1 MINRLIDYAIRRHWL
16 MITAGLALAAWGI
29 YAALA
34 TPIDAIPDLS
44 ENQVLVWA
52 DWPGRTPREV
62 DDQITRPLATTLRGV
77 PGIRIV
83 RSSSEVGY
91 VWLSLILDD
100 SADPTPVRRRV
111 SEVLAHASAALP
123 QGVIPRLAPDTP
135 ATGQILWYT
144 VEGGGLDLGR
154 LRTIQDT
161 FIRLELS
168 AVPGV
173 AEVASVG
180 GFIPEI
186 HVGLDPLRLRA
197 HDVDPQAVVDAVRQ
211 SSANV
216 SAGVVHMSNA
226 EFLVRGAAPLGG
238 AGDDEARSA
247 QAIENLRQVPVP
259 SLAGAV
265 VPLARLAS
273 VTLGPGPRRGAFE
286 KDGSE
291 VVGGVVSL
299 TRGENPRAVT
309 RLLKD
314 RIRELRKSLPQGVDI
329 QIVYDRTPLIEGAI
343 KTVSGTVVEAMISAT
358 ICVVLVLLH
367 LRTSFI
373 IAITL
378 PLSALAAFAL
388 IWLMRVLG
396 LTNVPTNAMSLAGI
410 AVSIGVLVDSS
421 IVMSENVLHQLHRR
435 YGNRPVRFADIE
447 TIRSAC
453 HTVGRPIIFS
463 ILIML
468 LSFLPVF
475 ALGGMEGKMFWPL
488 ALTKTL
494 ALGAAAVLS
503 ITLVPALCVVLI
515 RGRLRGEMDSPIV
528 RGVAEVYRP
537 ILHHLIDRPL
547 ALVLILAFTAIL
559 ATGTVGIR
567 PLFFAV
573 LGLALV
579 ASLPLCKTLLA
590 RALTFAALT
599 SFALLVDLRVKPL
612 ERQFLTPLDEGMVM
626 DMPITIP
633 RASISQSVDDMK
645 ARNMI
650 LCRFPEVAMV
660 TGKAGRA
667 ETPSDPAP
675 LDMIETMVEF
685 RPFDHW
691 PRRKLDRSDA
701 ARQTRRILE
710 ALSARGIIPPV
721 APGND
726 ADAVVDQVVAAVMPR
741 FDSLM
746 REYAYQS
753 NRAQLTDLA
762 RSPAQIA
769 LDGPDAAYREAW
781 DRHVA
786 RLDRALIPRAAET
799 WTRLALEEI
808 ISLRGST
815 DPELA
820 SAIEQMRAARLRSDE
835 STGTAHHHQPS
846 SAPGEHSASRIA
858 SLPQGITARPDL
870 IALQEELSAPFARSL
885 ILWRKSRDELVGFGG
900 ELDVAVSMPGWSN
913 VWTMPIQNRVDML
926 ATGVNTMVGVRVL
939 GPDLD
944 TVVRLSEQVAEA
956 VRRVPGAADVVADPV
971 RGKGYL
977 DISLDRARASEVG
990 VSAQQFGQAL
1000 QLAVGGEI
1008 AAHASTGRGS
1018 LPVRVR
1024 YDRDFRQDEDA
1035 LLNSL
1040 VTATLPGAASPTLI
1054 PLHRIARL
1062 QSVEGPAVIK
1072 GENGQLRNYV
1082 RLNVRGRGVS
1092 SFVDEARAVV
1102 AQNVYLPP
1110 GYSLEWTGQFEHEVR
1125 TRQTLAWIVPVVLL
1139 IILLVLYATYHDWV
1153 DAFLI
1158 LLAVPGAIM
1167 GGLICQWIL
1176 GEPFS
1181 VTVWVGYIACA
1192 GMATSTGIIM
1202 LVYLREAIQRHGG
1215 LAAMTPQTLREAVLE
1230 GAVQR
1235 LRPKLLTEGTILLG
1249 LVPMLWAGG
1258 VASEVIRPMAAP
1270 VLGGILIADEVI
1282 DLLLPVIF
1290 YRVRRRRWNQ
1300 IHRSHGPVG
1309 GAFEMPARERSDASV
1324 LASATTAIQAKVP
1337 ASPPEATAP
1346 LLARLEPGC
1355 DRDNSAPSSSS

>member
-16 MITAGLALAAWGI
+16 MIAAGLALAAWGI

-52 DWPGRTPREV
+52 DWPGHTPREV
-62 DDQITRPLATTLRGV
+62 DDQITRPLATALRGIA
-77 PGIRIV
+77 GIRVV

-111 SEVLAHASAALP
+111 SEVLANVSAALP
-123 QGVIPRLAPDTP
+123 QSVTPRLAPDTP

-161 FIRLELS
+161 FISPELS

-180 GFIPEI
+180 GFVPEI
-186 HVGLDPLRLRA
+186 HVELDPLRLSA
-197 HDVDPQAVVDAVRQ
+197 HDVDPQAIVDAVSQ

-226 EFLVRGAAPLGG
+226 EYLVRGTAPLGA
-238 AGDDEARSA
+238 AGDDESRTG
-247 QAIENLRQVPVP
+247 QAIDDLRRVPVP
-259 SLAGAV
+259 SLAGGV

-273 VTLGPGPRRGAFE
+273 VTLGPGPRRGALE

-291 VVGGVVSL
+291 VGGGVVSL
-299 TRGENPRAVT
+299 TRGDNPRAVT
-309 RLLKD
+309 RLLKG

-329 QIVYDRTPLIEGAI
+329 QIVYDRTPLIEGAV
-343 KTVSGTVVEAMISAT
+343 KTVSGTVVEAMISASV
-358 ICVVLVLLH
+358 CVVLILLH

-388 IWLMRVLG
+388 IWLIRVLG

-435 YGNRPVRFADIE
+435 HGARPVRFADID

-468 LSFLPVF
+468 LSFMPVF

-494 ALGAAAVLS
+494 ALVAAAVLS
-503 ITLVPALCVVLI
+503 VTFVPALCVVLI
-515 RGRLRGEMDSPIV
+515 RGRLRGEMDSPLV

-537 ILHHLIDRPL
+537 ILQYLIDRPL
-547 ALVLILAFTAIL
+547 PLVLVLGFTAIL
-559 ATGTVGIR
+559 AAGTVGIR
-567 PLFFAV
+567 LLFLAV
-573 LGLALV
+573 LGLALL
-579 ASLPLCKTLLA
+579 ASLPLCRNLA
-590 RALTFAALT
+590 SRALTFAALT
-599 SFALLVDLRVKPL
+599 AFALLVDLRVNPL
-612 ERQFLTPLDEGMVM
+612 ERRFLTPLDEGMVM

-685 RPFDHW
+685 RPVDHW
-691 PRRKLDRSDA
+691 PRRKLDRGDA
-701 ARQTRRILE
+701 VHQTGRILETLLARRILPPLNPSE
-710 ALSARGIIPPV
+710 DAGALV
-721 APGND
+721 E
-726 ADAVVDQVVAAVMPR
+726 QVVATVMPR

-753 NRAQLTDLA
+753 NRAQLADLA

-781 DRHVA
+781 ARHVA

-799 WTRLALEEI
+799 WTRLVLEEL
-808 ISLRGST
+808 ISLGGSN
-815 DPELA
+815 DSELA
-820 SAIEQMRAARLRSDE
+820 AAIEQMRSARLQTDDS
-835 STGTAHHHQPS
+835 SGSAHHHVTR
-846 SAPGEHSASRIA
+846 APGDHSASRIA
-858 SLPQGITARPDL
+858 SLPPGVTARPDL
-870 IALQEELSAPFARSL
+870 ISLQDELSAPFANSL
-885 ILWRKSRDELVGFGG
+885 ILWRKNRDELVGFGG

-939 GPDLD
+939 GPDLEM
-944 TVVRLSEQVAEA
+944 VVRLSEQVAEV
-956 VRRVPGAADVVADPV
+956 VRGVPGAAEVVADPV

-977 DISLDRARASEVG
+977 DVSLDRARASDVG
-990 VSAQQFGQAL
+990 VSAQRFGQAL
-1000 QLAVGGEI
+1000 RLAVGGEI
-1008 AAHASTGRGS
+1008 AAHAGTGRGS
-1018 LPVRVR
+1018 LPIRVR
-1024 YDRDFRQDEDA
+1024 YARDFRQDKDA

-1040 VTATLPGAASPTLI
+1040 VAATLPGATSPTLL

-1072 GENGQLRNYV
+1072 GEDGQLRNYV

-1110 GYSLEWTGQFEHEVR
+1110 GYAFEWTGQFEHEAR

-1139 IILLVLYATYHDWV
+1139 VILLVLYATYHDWA
-1153 DAFLI
+1153 DALLI

-1176 GEPFS
+1176 GQPFS

-1202 LVYLREAIQRHGG
+1202 LVYLREAVQRHGG
-1215 LAAMTPQTLREAVLE
+1215 LAGMTPETLRSAVLE

-1235 LRPKLLTEGTILLG
+1235 LRPKLLTEGTTLLG
-1249 LVPMLWAGG
+1249 LAPMLWSGG

-1282 DLLLPVIF
+1282 DLLLPVLF
-1290 YRVRRRRWNQ
+1290 YHVRRCRLQRVASRALRIQ
-1300 IHRSHGPVG
+1300 SPATDTARSLALGT
-1309 GAFEMPARERSDASV
+1309 V
-1324 LASATTAIQAKVP
+1324 LSH
-1337 ASPPEATAP
+1337 E
-1346 LLARLEPGC
+1346 
-1355 DRDNSAPSSSS
+1355 NST